1 MRVITFKIDEVLLER
16 LDSIALEE
24 GLPRSQIIR
33 EAILEYLNNGRIRSR
48 NKKVPRIKRVVLF

>member
-1 MRVITFKIDEVLLER
+1 VRVITFKIDEVLLER